1 MINQT
6 SIGVKVGDIMNQNLV
21 SIRPEETL
29 EKCANKMIEKRAG
42 ILIVRDKEKL
52 NGVLTKKDII
62 WALTK
67 NANFREIKA
76 KDIMSRKVVT
86 ISPSR
91 DIYDALVLMKEK
103 KKRWLPVTDKGNVIG
118 MITIKDILKIEPS
131 LFDIAM
137 QNMYIREEKEKMQKL
152 KVIDELEK
160 EELLIKEGLCM
171 ECGSERIL
179 ENMNGKMLC
188 RQCGHNE
195 D

>member
-21 SIRPEETL
+21 SIKPDETL
-29 EKCANKMIEKRAG
+29 EKCANRMIEKRAG
-42 ILIVRDKEKL
+42 ILIVKDNNKL

-103 KKRWLPVTDKGNVIG
+103 KKRWLPVTDKGSVIG
-118 MITIKDILKIEPS
+118 LITIKDILKIEPS

-171 ECGSERIL
+171 ECGADGIL
-179 ENMNGKMLC
+179 ENMDGKLLC
-188 RQCGHNE
+188 KQCGYAE

>member
-6 SIGVKVGDIMNQNLV
+6 SIGVKVGDVMNQNMV
-21 SIRPEETL
+21 SIKPEETL
-29 EKCANKMIEKRAG
+29 DKCASKMIEKRAG
-42 ILIVRDKEKL
+42 ILMVGENNKL

-118 MITIKDILKIEPS
+118 LITIKDILRIEPS

-137 QNMYIREEKEKMQKL
+137 QNMYIKEEKEKMQKL

-171 ECGSERIL
+171 ECGAERIL
-179 ENMNGKMLC
+179 ENMNGKLLC
-188 RQCGHNE
+188 RQCGYTE

>member
-21 SIRPEETL
+21 SIKPNETL
-29 EKCANKMIEKRAG
+29 EKCANRMIEKRAG
-42 ILIVRDKEKL
+42 ILIVKDNNKL

-118 MITIKDILKIEPS
+118 LITIKDILRIEPS

-160 EELLIKEGLCM
+160 EELLMKEGSCM
-171 ECGSERIL
+171 ECGADGIL
-179 ENMNGKMLC
+179 ENMNGKLLC
-188 RQCGHNE
+188 RQCGYAE